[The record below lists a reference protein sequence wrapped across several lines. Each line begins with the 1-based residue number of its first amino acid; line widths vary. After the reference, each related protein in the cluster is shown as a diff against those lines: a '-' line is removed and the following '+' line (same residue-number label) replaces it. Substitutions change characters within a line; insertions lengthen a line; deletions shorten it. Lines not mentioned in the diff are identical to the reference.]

1 MLCHRAA
8 RLQPHPETL
17 FSNVAHKHCS
27 VCICC
32 RLAEAEA
39 AITAGNVAHKHCSVC
54 ICCRLA
60 EAEAAITAGNV
71 SHKHRNILDD
81 IITEF
86 GDSASFALSLL
97 GNIYW

>member
-17 FSNVAHKHCS
+17 FS
-27 VCICC
+27 
-32 RLAEAEA
+32 
-39 AITAGNVAHKHCSVC
+39 NVAHKHCSVC